1 METQHADESLTRLH
15 RFYFAAVALLAFYV
29 GIWGYLI
36 PLQVDEAIPWLVPP
50 LHARFLGAM
59 YFAGTALMIGCMLAR
74 RWSDIRSVVPMISIW
89 TGTLFIISLF
99 YLPEF
104 DWRREQ
110 VWVWFASYLIYPI
123 IAGVLVWTHRQLAE
137 DTSGTAITP
146 LARRFLIAQG
156 IVLCIVSLA
165 LLLLPNVMVSVW
177 PWAITPLLAQLYSA
191 PFLSWGIGSLLHSR
205 RHSWKPTQTI
215 TTSFALFSALIL
227 LASAIH
233 IALFS
238 SADPSDWV
246 WFIAFVIFLLGNG
259 AMSIRSFTVKNSE
272 QA

>member
-1 METQHADESLTRLH
+1 MKTQSSGESLTRMQ
-15 RFYFAAVALLAFYV
+15 RFYFAAVGLLAIYV

-36 PLQVDEAIPWLVPP
+36 PLHVDEAIPWLVPP

-59 YFAGTALMIGCMLAR
+59 YISGTALMLGCMLAR

-89 TGTLFIISLF
+89 TGMLFIVSLF

-123 IAGVLVWTHRQLAE
+123 IAGILVWGRRHLPE
-137 DTSGTAITP
+137 DRSGIAMSS
-146 LARRFLIAQG
+146 LARGFLTAQG
-156 IVLCIVSLA
+156 VVLCLVSLA

-177 PWAITPLLAQLYSA
+177 PWTISPLLAQLYSA
-191 PFLSWGIGSLLHSR
+191 PFLSYGLGNLLHTR
-205 RHSWKPTQTI
+205 RYAWKQIQTI
-215 TTSFALFSALIL
+215 STSLAVFSALIL
-227 LASAIH
+227 LASVIH

-238 SADPSDWV
+238 SADASDRV
-246 WFIAFVIFLLGNG
+246 WFIAFAIFLLGNG
-259 AMSIRSFTVKNSE
+259 AISIKTFMTKNPD